1 MINKPQANEYPDY
14 AANYVGKVDTIN
26 VLELLASLQESTWKL
41 FSAMSEERASL
52 PYAPGKWTL
61 KETLGNII
69 DTERVFAYRALVFS
83 RNNVPQPG
91 FDQDVYINNTD
102 FNSRT
107 IADLANEYKA
117 VRESTLYLFRSFSE
131 EQLLRQGS
139 ASGYAVSV
147 RAIVYMTA
155 GHELHHL
162 AILKNYGF

>member
-14 AANYVGKVDTIN
+14 TANYVGKVDTTD

-41 FSAMSEERASL
+41 FNAMSEEQASL

-61 KETLGNII
+61 KETLGHII

-117 VRESTLYLFRSFSE
+117 VREATLYLFRSFSE
-131 EQLLRQGS
+131 EQLLKQGS

>member
-14 AANYVGKVDTIN
+14 AINYVNKVDTTD
-26 VLELLASLQESTWKL
+26 VLELLDELKESTANL
-41 FSAMSEERASL
+41 FISLGEEKASL
-52 PYAPGKWTL
+52 PYAPGKWTF
-61 KETLGNII
+61 KDTLGHII

-107 IADLANEYKA
+107 ITDLVNEYKA
-117 VRESTLYLFRSFSE
+117 VREATLFLYRSFSE
-131 EQLLRQGS
+131 GQLLRLGT
-139 ASGYAVSV
+139 ASGYPITV
-147 RAIVYMTA
+147 RAIVYITA

-162 AILKNYGF
+162 AVLKQYGY

>member
-14 AANYVGKVDTIN
+14 ASAYVSKVDTTN
-26 VLELLASLQESTWKL
+26 VLELLADLKDSTSKL
-41 FSAMSEERASL
+41 FSSLTEEQASQ

-61 KETLGNII
+61 KETLGHII

-83 RNNVPQPG
+83 RNNVAQPG
-91 FDQDVYINNTD
+91 FDQDIFINNTD

-117 VRESTLYLFRSFSE
+117 VREATLFLYRSFSE
-131 EQLLRQGS
+131 EQLLRPGS
-139 ASGYAVSV
+139 ASGYPLTV
-147 RAIVYMTA
+147 RAVVYLTA

-162 AILKNYGF
+162 AVLKGYGY